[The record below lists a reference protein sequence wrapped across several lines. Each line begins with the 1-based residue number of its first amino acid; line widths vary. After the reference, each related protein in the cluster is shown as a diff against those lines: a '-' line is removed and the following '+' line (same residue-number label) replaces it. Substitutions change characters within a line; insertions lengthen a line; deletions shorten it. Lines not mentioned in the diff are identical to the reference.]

1 MLPSFSL
8 KPIVW
13 TTKQKTTTT
22 CCTKRMVLRCTARN
36 ATYYY
41 GILLLL
47 LETPVVVK
55 SLLCVQVAK
64 YLANPLCRGVYAGDS
79 SVLSMR
85 SCFPIFYNLEQ
96 NFTSIIIGSLLQK
109 KGWSTQSIYNVLSH
123 TCVVCTQRSEWVLD
137 SIMPVEIYKKT

>member
-1 MLPSFSL
+1 M
-8 KPIVW
+8 
-13 TTKQKTTTT
+13 
-22 CCTKRMVLRCTARN
+22 
-36 ATYYY
+36 
-41 GILLLL
+41 
-47 LETPVVVK
+47 

-123 TCVVCTQRSEWVLD
+123 TCVVCTQRSEGVLD
-137 SIMPVEIYKKT
+137 STIPVEIYKKKLDLLVQSSLLNLSFFVVIKCFKNTHTIHYAWRLK